1 MLKGMHVV
9 HLIMSLHSFLEI
21 NTETTTNETTTNE
34 TTTNETATIETTTN
48 ETATTETTNEMQEE
62 KKLEVVMLNP
72 MSPTRSVE
80 YWLPDLELHVLT
92 NMNCSLEKWL
102 SDKHI

>member
-48 ETATTETTNEMQEE
+48 ETATIDTTNEIQEE
-62 KKLEVVMLNP
+62 KKLVI
-72 MSPTRSVE
+72 
-80 YWLPDLELHVLT
+80 DLEWPNSSRL
-92 NMNCSLEKWL
+92 KWSTAQL
-102 SDKHI
+102 RKSSSCL